1 MLDYFLLQTLRTVS
15 PTSLKVTKHLLDLG
29 ANFTLGECL
38 QMEYRLVVHFV
49 EDSDFKEGTIVRAND
64 SPFNNTTIIISFSGV
79 SALLIRKDNSPKWNP
94 STIEDVTEDRVRS
107 FFRPL
112 PNNEEL
118 PM

>member
-1 MLDYFLLQTLRTVS
+1 M
-15 PTSLKVTKHLLDLG
+15 
-29 ANFTLGECL
+29 A
-38 QMEYRLVVHFV
+38 VHFV
-49 EDSDFKEGTIVRAND
+49 EDSDFKEGMTVGAHG
-64 SPFNNTTIIISFSGV
+64 SHFHLFFYCSTIISFTGV

-94 STIEDVTEDRVRS
+94 PKIEDVTEDRVRS